1 MSGENLTR
9 IEAEDRSNLISTNH
23 YRVELDLSSADD
35 RKFWTGSTVN
45 FNAARAGASTFIDA
59 IAESIT
65 RIELNGKELDPATVY
80 DGHRIRLTGLQLEN
94 NLTVEGFFRYTN
106 TGIGLHRYV
115 DPVDGNVYL
124 YSHFEPAD
132 SRLMYAV
139 FEQPD
144 LKAVFDFV
152 VTAPEAWT
160 VIGNQPTREVAS
172 VGDGKRKWFFEST
185 PRISSYITAIVAG
198 PYHGISG
205 ELTTF
210 QGRKVPLGVW
220 CRQSLK
226 QCVEAEYMMDITA
239 KGVQFYED
247 KFKVEFPFAK
257 YDQIF
262 TPEYNMGA
270 MENAG
275 CVTYNEKYIF
285 RSQQPIALHERR
297 AITILHELA
306 HMWFGNLVTM
316 KWWNDLWLNESFAE
330 FVSEW
335 ATAEVTEFKDAWTTF
350 CAQEKLWAYTE
361 DQLPTTHPIID
372 PIRDLKDVEANFDGI
387 TYAKGASALKQL
399 VAFVGA
405 EKFAEGVGNYFRK
418 HAWQNTVLE
427 DFLVELEAVSGRD
440 LKDWTGKWLETAGVN
455 TLSNALTVD
464 SADKILGFA
473 VTQAAPADY
482 PTIRP
487 HRLKVGFY
495 QLQGQSVVRTNQL
508 DAELNQ
514 ATGQVPGAIG
524 LARPDFILLNDDDLT
539 YGKVRLD
546 SKSYDFALQ
555 HLSKFSDPLARA
567 QIWVAVWNASRDG
580 LKPPTDFIELVLSHI
595 ATEDQSMLVTTM
607 LNQLRHF
614 VNYYLAPK
622 GRTERIAAIADRVW
636 DLAENADA
644 GSDMQLQ
651 LTLNFARFARTE
663 GQAKVLA
670 DLHSGKKK
678 LKGLQLSADLKWE
691 LLTGMATVGTIDQ
704 KAIDAEL
711 KKDNT
716 SNGRIGAA
724 AAKGALNTQES
735 KREIWQKLVHTNEW
749 SNAEVMAAAYAFNR
763 TTTPAMLDPFVE
775 MYFNDAKYVFEN
787 KPYKIA
793 EYILFGLFP
802 FALANK
808 DLANNTKRWLER
820 NQKAEHTLRRLLKE
834 NLGILE
840 RALAAQAADK
850 LASGQADASYNET
863 KEFED

>member
-9 IEAEDRSNLISTNH
+9 IEAEERSNLIATSH
-23 YRVELDLSSADD
+23 YRVELDLSSSDD
-35 RKFWTGSTVN
+35 KKYWSGSTVS
-45 FNAARAGASTFIDA
+45 FSSARAGATTFIDA

-65 RIELNGKELDPATVY
+65 RVELNGVELNPADVY
-80 DGHRIRLTGLQLEN
+80 DGYRIRLAGLQLEN
-94 NLTVEGFFRYTN
+94 TLTVEGYFKYTN

-115 DPVDGNVYL
+115 DSVDGNVYL

-152 VTAPEAWT
+152 VTAPAAWT
-160 VIGNQPTREVAS
+160 VIGNQPTREVAD

-198 PYHGISG
+198 PYHGITG
-205 ELTTF
+205 DLTTMT
-210 QGRKVPLGVW
+210 GRKVPLGVW

-226 QCVEAEYMMDITA
+226 EFVEAEYMMDITA
-239 KGVQFYED
+239 KGVEFYES
-247 KFKVEFPFAK
+247 KFQVEFPFDK
-257 YDQIF
+257 YDQIY

-330 FVSEW
+330 FISEW

-361 DQLPTTHPIID
+361 DQLPTTHPIVD
-372 PIRDLKDVEANFDGI
+372 PIKDLKDVEANFDGI

-399 VAFVGA
+399 VAFVGT
-405 EKFAEGVGNYFRK
+405 EHFVTGVGNYFRK
-418 HAWQNTVLE
+418 HSWQNTVL
-427 DFLVELEAVSGRD
+427 DDLLVELEAVSGRD

-455 TLSNALTVD
+455 TLSPALTVD
-464 SADKILGFA
+464 GSNQILGFA
-473 VTQAAPADY
+473 VTQGATAEY

-487 HRLKVGFY
+487 HRMKVGFY
-495 QLQGQSVVRTNQL
+495 ELKGKTVVRTEQFDSEITNPV
-508 DAELNQ
+508 
-514 ATGQVPGAIG
+514 GQVPGAIG
-524 LARPDFILLNDDDLT
+524 KQRPAFILLNDDDLT

-546 SKSYDFALQ
+546 RASYAFALE

-567 QIWVAVWNASRDG
+567 QIWVAVWNSSRDAIT
-580 LKPPTDFIELVLSHI
+580 PPTDFIELVLNHI
-595 ATEDQSMLVTTM
+595 GSENQSMLVTTM
-607 LNQLRHF
+607 LNQMRHF
-614 VNYYLAPK
+614 VSYYLAPK
-622 GRTERIAAIADRVW
+622 GRTERIATIADRVW
-636 DLAENADA
+636 ALAEAA
-644 GSDMQLQ
+644 EPGSDMQLQ
-651 LTLNFARFARTE
+651 LVMNFARFARTE
-663 GQAKVLA
+663 TQAKTLA
-670 DLHSGKKK
+670 DLHAGKTK

-691 LLTGMATVGTIDQ
+691 LLTGMATVGTIDS
-704 KAIDAEL
+704 KKIDAEL

-716 SNGRIGAA
+716 ANGRAGAA
-724 AAKGALNTQES
+724 AARGALNTQES
-735 KREIWQKLVHTNEW
+735 KQEIWHRLVHTNEW

-763 TTTPAMLDPFVE
+763 TTTPAMLDPFVDL
-775 MYFNDAKYVFEN
+775 YFNDAKYVFEN

-820 NQKAEHTLRRLLKE
+820 NQKAEHTLRRLVKE

-840 RALAAQAADK
+840 RALAAQAVDK
-850 LASGQADASYNET
+850 AATFPSDATE